1 MSDPQRWQLGHQTY
15 PSLPYAN
22 QPQQSQQSAYRHELT
37 MYDPSLQ
44 QQPQQPQQPQPQHHH
59 QQPLPLPPLRPL
71 QPSPYPAA
79 AGYPVYPYPRNN
91 AKPVSTEESESDKAE
106 NRRTRIS
113 RAWYNLTLMQFFF
126 FLFILLLLLLAM
138 RVEEKK

>member
-1 MSDPQRWQLGHQTY
+1 MSDPQRWQLGHPTY

-22 QPQQSQQSAYRHELT
+22 QPQQSQQPGYQPELN

-44 QQPQQPQQPQPQHHH
+44 QQQQQLQQAS
-59 QQPLPLPPLRPL
+59 PLPPLRPL

-79 AGYPVYPYPRNN
+79 GYPVYPYPRNN
-91 AKPVSTEESESDKAE
+91 AKSVSTEELEGDKAD

-113 RAWYNLTLMQFFF
+113 RAWYYILFHLSLCNALLKRITLYT
-126 FLFILLLLLLAM
+126 ATH
-138 RVEEKK
+138 VEEKK